1 MRFVETPLKGAYVV
15 ELDCIEDERGFFA
28 RCFCAGEFAQHG
40 LDGMVAQCN
49 VSFNRNAG
57 TLRGLHFQIEPHA
70 EAKLVRCTLG
80 AIYDVI
86 VDLRPES
93 TTRYRWFAVELSAQ
107 SHTMLFVP
115 KGFAHGFQ
123 TLMEASEVFYQ
134 MSECYHRESA
144 RGVRW
149 DDPKMGITWPI
160 RNPILSDK
168 DRNFPL
174 LDEGDA

>member
-1 MRFVETPLKGAYVV
+1 MRFIETPLKGAYIV
-15 ELDCIEDERGFFA
+15 ELDFIEDERGFFA
-28 RCFCAGEFAQHG
+28 RCFCTDEFAEHG

-49 VSFNRNAG
+49 VSINRKAG

-80 AIYDVI
+80 AIYDVM
-86 VDLRPES
+86 VDLRLES
-93 TTRYRWFAVELSAQ
+93 TTRYRWFAMELSAQ
-107 SHTMLFVP
+107 NHAMLFVP

-123 TLMEASEVFYQ
+123 TLIDDSEVFYQ
-134 MSECYHRESA
+134 MSDCYHPESA

-149 DDPKMGITWPI
+149 DDPKLGITWPI

-168 DRNFPL
+168 DRTFPL
-174 LDEGDA
+174 LDEVGA